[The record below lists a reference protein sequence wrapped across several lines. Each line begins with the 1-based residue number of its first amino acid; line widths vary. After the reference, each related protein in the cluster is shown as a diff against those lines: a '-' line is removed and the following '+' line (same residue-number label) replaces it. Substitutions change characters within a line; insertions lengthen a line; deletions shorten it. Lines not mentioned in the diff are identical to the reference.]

1 MARYHLAAAAAAVTL
16 AAAIPAAAKEPSAG
30 LSAACPVPAALSA
43 PVLPLSPDSSLED
56 KIDQLT
62 GVIAEL
68 SDRIAYLEDALDAP
82 DDEDG
87 GDPNQGLDLVH
98 LREAHHAGVAQRAL
112 RTRQADRPV
121 PLGKGFAAS
130 ARPARPNTQAHAGTT
145 T

>member
-30 LSAACPVPAALSA
+30 SSAACPVPAALSA

-62 GVIAEL
+62 GVIADL
-68 SDRIAYLEDALDAP
+68 SDRIAYLEDALDA
-82 DDEDG
+82 EDG
-87 GDPNQGLDLVH
+87 GGPDPGLDLVH
-98 LREAHHAGVAQRAL
+98 LGGGQQAGVAHSAR
-112 RTRQADRPV
+112 RTRQADQPRP
-121 PLGKGFAAS
+121 PGKGLAA
-130 ARPARPNTQAHAGTT
+130 AGPRSTSQETRALADTT